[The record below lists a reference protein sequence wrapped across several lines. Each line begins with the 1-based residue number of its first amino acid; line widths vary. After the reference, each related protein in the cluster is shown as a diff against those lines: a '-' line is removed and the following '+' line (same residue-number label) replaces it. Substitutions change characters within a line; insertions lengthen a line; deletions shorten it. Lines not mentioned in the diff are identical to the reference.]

1 MYGQNHIK
9 FSTRIKAILF
19 DLDNTLIQTRKA
31 DVMTCNKVSS
41 DQMASKV
48 GLDMSKELN
57 LKQTFIGLM
66 KKGFPFKFKL
76 KFMSLFD

>member
-31 DVMTCNKVSS
+31 DVKTCNKVSS
-41 DQMASKV
+41 DQLASKV

-57 LKQTFIGLM
+57 LKKTFIGLM
-66 KKGFPFKFKL
+66 KKGFPFKF
-76 KFMSLFD
+76 